1 MKVFT
6 REMADEALTQ
16 FEEVERLKLSLKRA
30 CSILDILEEN
40 VSLYKD
46 EVVEISAC
54 HFERVRMHTSFL
66 HPYLD
71 VSSIDPF

>member
-30 CSILDILEEN
+30 CNILDSLEEK

-46 EVVEISAC
+46 EVMATSAC
-54 HFERVRMHTSFL
+54 HFEKVRRRISFL

-71 VSSIDPF
+71 LSSMDPF